1 MPGTVISQGMRF
13 FRTYIEISNICN
25 LQCTFCPEVE
35 RDKKILSKEQ
45 FRKILRE
52 VIPHTD
58 QVCLHLMGEPLAHPE
73 FAEILEICNEEK
85 AVIHLTTNGTFL
97 NKFGFEIFLKASS
110 LRQINFSLHSF
121 KDNFPDKDIRP
132 YLFDILEFSKQALNE
147 RPELYINYRLWN
159 LAATTESN
167 QSNQE
172 IIDHI
177 TEYFQIS
184 VNERVNVALN
194 KSKNLIGRIYFH
206 FDTRFDW
213 PSFND
218 PIRSQ
223 FGFCHALSQQIGIH
237 ADGTVVP
244 CCFDKEAGIPL
255 GNVLEQ
261 SFESVLNSPRLKKIR
276 DGFQKHLLVE
286 DLCQRCTYITRFDGK
301 LKTSAP
307 TLVP

>member
-1 MPGTVISQGMRF
+1 MTWPVVDQGMRF

-35 RDKKILSKEQ
+35 RDKKILSSDQ
-45 FRKILRE
+45 FRKILKE
-52 VIPHTD
+52 VVPHTD

-73 FAEILEICNEEK
+73 FEKILQICNEEK

-97 NKFGFEIFLKASS
+97 SKFGFDTFLKAPC

-121 KDNFPDKDIRP
+121 KDNYPDKDIRP
-132 YLFDILEFSKQALNE
+132 YLFDILQFSKEALVQK
-147 RPELYINYRLWN
+147 PELYINYRLWN
-159 LAATTESN
+159 LPNTTGNKVE
-167 QSNQE
+167 NQE

-177 TEYFQIS
+177 TEFFQIS
-184 VNERVNVALN
+184 VNERVDVALN
-194 KSKNLIGRIYFH
+194 KSKNLLGRIYFH

-218 PIRSQ
+218 PIRSEH
-223 FGFCHALSQQIGIH
+223 GFCHALSQQIGIH

-261 SFESVLNSPRLKKIR
+261 SFQEVLNSPRLKKIR
-276 DGFQKHLLVE
+276 DGFQKHKLVE
-286 DLCQRCTYITRFDGK
+286 DLCQRCTYITRFDKK
-301 LKTSAP
+301 LAP
-307 TLVP
+307 TLPL